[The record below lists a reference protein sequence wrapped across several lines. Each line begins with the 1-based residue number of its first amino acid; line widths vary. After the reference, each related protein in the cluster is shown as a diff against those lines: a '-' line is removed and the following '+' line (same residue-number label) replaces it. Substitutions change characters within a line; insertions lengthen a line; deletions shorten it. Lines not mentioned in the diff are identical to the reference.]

1 VLQKPAVAVV
11 LVIGTSQL
19 MGPAISF
26 INDMKPHCLG
36 LRQNAAIP
44 VFIGVLIL
52 LGIVWVLYPSS
63 FGGDLLLQNQLPFR
77 FRLVLVYYIAAWTIA
92 MIVMLQLL
100 RRYIAHYQAG
110 HVKRLSAGVYVPM
123 STETN
128 RAPVG
133 RKSFDGR
140 DAVLRS
146 TVSTDAG
153 DWLRRT
159 ASAVADLT
167 ALLPGQRP
175 SNRVHQDVEQ
185 LPL

>member
-1 VLQKPAVAVV
+1 MSQKPAVAVV

-19 MGPAISF
+19 MGPAVSF
-26 INDMKPHCLG
+26 VNDMKPHCLG

-44 VFIGVLIL
+44 VSIGVLIL
-52 LGIVWVLYPSS
+52 LGIVWVLYPPS
-63 FGGDLLLQNQLPFR
+63 FGGDLLLQNELPFR
-77 FRLVLVYYIAAWTIA
+77 FRLILVCYIAVYSVA
-92 MIVMLQLL
+92 MIVMRQLL

-110 HVKRLSAGVYVPM
+110 HVKKLSAGVYVPM
-123 STETN
+123 STDMIQ
-128 RAPVG
+128 APVG

-140 DAVLRS
+140 DTVLRS
-146 TVSTDAG
+146 TASTDVG
-153 DWLRRT
+153 VWLRRT

-185 LPL
+185 PPL

>member
-1 VLQKPAVAVV
+1 
-11 LVIGTSQL
+11 
-19 MGPAISF
+19 
-26 INDMKPHCLG
+26 
-36 LRQNAAIP
+36 
-44 VFIGVLIL
+44 
-52 LGIVWVLYPSS
+52 
-63 FGGDLLLQNQLPFR
+63 
-77 FRLVLVYYIAAWTIA
+77 
-92 MIVMLQLL
+92 MI
-100 RRYIAHYQAG
+100 
-110 HVKRLSAGVYVPM
+110 
-123 STETN
+123 

-146 TVSTDAG
+146 TASADMG

-167 ALLPGQRP
+167 ALLPGPRP